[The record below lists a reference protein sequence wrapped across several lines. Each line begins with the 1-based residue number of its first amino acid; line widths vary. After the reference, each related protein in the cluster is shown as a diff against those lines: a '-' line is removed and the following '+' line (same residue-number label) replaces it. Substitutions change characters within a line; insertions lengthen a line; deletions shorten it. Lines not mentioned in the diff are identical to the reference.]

1 MAATYQQRAVLDGPV
16 AALLNDRAATPPD
29 VNADQRRAMTVRPAA
44 STHRHHSHHTGSY
57 AWASSATAWL
67 SPRSVLVVLGAG
79 NNET

>member
-44 STHRHHSHHTGSY
+44 STHRHHTGSY

-67 SPRSVLVVLGAG
+67 SPRLVLVVLGAG